1 MIQVIRSPGAGW
13 SQRTLNRVRVSE
25 NAMKRSL
32 GSAPRGRSQ
41 LQQHNSLRQSFAF
54 PRLSVSSHPIQSIGL
69 EHILKENHFLT
80 TYRYSH
86 NHSSENHKNID
97 KPKND
102 LEDIRKE
109 RIEKQEKLRDLLSEF
124 GVSVAKIRESGNQKL
139 KSRRRRSLRSNKL
152 LANIIEKSSLT
163 PSTISFNDHDE
174 YDSIFNNPQ
183 RMAEQFDLYHNL
195 GSYRRRRRSNSGGR
209 YDNITARLRVRS
221 VHAAQTIDVTAALS
235 KVFGPNSQF
244 PAVRHMF
251 GRTSLIVQLSPI
263 VKNDIKNEQKMNDSQ
278 SADTYFFDQATPR
291 FVSLYRYGS
300 IVFFNVSPKDAGQ
313 ILESIKIHS
322 IDPVA
327 RGFERKEAYEVA
339 ISPTLDPNGSTV
351 NGDFATVHE
360 LDINNVAVISTIMA
374 QTVAFDSYNDTVDE
388 MLANFASINGKVK
401 KTGNF
406 TQMERETLFKI
417 VAQNNSLFIDMLAK
431 LGIKDRSDT
440 AWNLSQYESIY
451 DGMRSEFE
459 IESRFENLEFKLN
472 LIQQNAKFFLEI
484 LHNSKSQTLEW
495 VIIILITFECI
506 IMLMD
511 MSGLGPSVLGSS
523 FMEYFGHNENSINSV
538 PSLETEHSTS
548 FEASKS

>member
-1 MIQVIRSPGAGW
+1 MNQFGQLIQKC
-13 SQRTLNRVRVSE
+13 SQRYVSSRLNR
-25 NAMKRSL
+25 
-32 GSAPRGRSQ
+32 
-41 LQQHNSLRQSFAF
+41 
-54 PRLSVSSHPIQSIGL
+54 SVSLHPLQYIGS
-69 EHILKENHFLT
+69 EQVMKEFHFFRT
-80 TYRYSH
+80 IRH
-86 NHSSENHKNID
+86 NHSSKNDKNID
-97 KPKND
+97 NPKND
-102 LEDIRKE
+102 LEEIRKE

-124 GVSVAKIRESGNQKL
+124 GVSVAKIRDSGKPK
-139 KSRRRRSLRSNKL
+139 KSRRRRSIRSNKL
-152 LANIIEKSSLT
+152 LTSIIEKSPTT
-163 PSTISFNDHDE
+163 PSSISGDNHDE
-174 YDSIFNNPQ
+174 YDTIFYNPQ
-183 RMAEQFDLYHNL
+183 HMAEQFDLYHNL
-195 GSYRRRRRSNSGGR
+195 GSYRRRRRSNSEGR

-221 VHAAQTIDVTAALS
+221 VHAAQTIDVTAALA
-235 KVFGPNSQF
+235 KVFGPGSQF

-251 GRTSLIVQLSPI
+251 GRTSLIVQLPPI
-263 VKNDIKNEQKMNDSQ
+263 IKDAERSEHAMKDSQ
-278 SADTYFFDQATPR
+278 NADSYFFDQATPR

-313 ILESIKIHS
+313 ILESVKNHS
-322 IDPVA
+322 VDPVA

-351 NGDFATVHE
+351 NGDFATVRE

-506 IMLMD
+506 IMIMD
-511 MSGLGPSVLGSS
+511 MSGLGPSVLGSA
-523 FMEYFGHNENSINSV
+523 FMEYFGHSDSV
-538 PSLETEHSTS
+538 KNIASLTETENQPPV
-548 FEASKS
+548 KSSNKL

>member
-1 MIQVIRSPGAGW
+1 MNNFGRLLQKC
-13 SQRTLNRVRVSE
+13 SQRYVSPRS
-25 NAMKRSL
+25 NLRADRTQNGLLHCMK
-32 GSAPRGRSQ
+32 
-41 LQQHNSLRQSFAF
+41 
-54 PRLSVSSHPIQSIGL
+54 
-69 EHILKENHFLT
+69 T
-80 TYRYSH
+80 RYSH
-86 NHSSENHKNID
+86 NHSSENGNNKDNL
-97 KPKND
+97 KND
-102 LEDIRKE
+102 LADIRKE
-109 RIEKQEKLRDLLSEF
+109 RMEKQEKLRDLLSEF
-124 GVSVAKIRESGNQKL
+124 GVSVAKIRDSGTPKL
-139 KSRRRRSLRSNKL
+139 KSRRRRSIRSSRSL
-152 LANIIEKSSLT
+152 TNIIEKSVVVPT
-163 PSTISFNDHDE
+163 TVTDTDHDE
-174 YDSIFNNPQ
+174 YDTIFNNPQ

-221 VHAAQTIDVTAALS
+221 VHAAQTIDVTAALA
-235 KVFGPNSQF
+235 KVFGPSSQF

-251 GRTSLIVQLSPI
+251 GRTSLIVQLSPL
-263 VKNDIKNEQKMNDSQ
+263 VKDDTKSDQNARDSQ
-278 SADTYFFDQATPR
+278 SSDSYFFDQATPR

-300 IVFFNVSPKDAGQ
+300 IVFFNVSPKDAGH
-313 ILESIKIHS
+313 ILESVKNHS

-339 ISPTLDPNGSTV
+339 ISPTLDPDGSTV
-351 NGDFATVHE
+351 NGDFATVRE

-506 IMLMD
+506 IMVMD
-511 MSGLGPSVLGSS
+511 MSGVGPSVLGSA
-523 FMEYFGHNENSINSV
+523 FMEYFGHTESLSNETPII
-538 PSLETEHSTS
+538 
-548 FEASKS
+548 EADNQSPVKSE